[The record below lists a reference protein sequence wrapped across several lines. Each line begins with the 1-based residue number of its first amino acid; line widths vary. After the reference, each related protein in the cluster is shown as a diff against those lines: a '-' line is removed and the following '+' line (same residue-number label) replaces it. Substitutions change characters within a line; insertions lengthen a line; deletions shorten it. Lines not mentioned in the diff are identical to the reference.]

1 MSAAAK
7 DKATEQQWLED
18 QASAAQD
25 HHDIETAQGELP
37 PVGKVLATCAVV
49 AGLGV
54 AALLLMGAAGGVGWA
69 LTELA
74 NKVFP

>member
-1 MSAAAK
+1 MSAVAK
-7 DKATEQQWLED
+7 DKAAEQHWLED

-25 HHDIETAQGELP
+25 HHDIETAQGELS
-37 PVGKVLATCAVV
+37 PVGNVLALCAVV

-54 AALLLMGAAGGVGWA
+54 AALLLVGAAGGVGWVLA
-69 LTELA
+69 ELA